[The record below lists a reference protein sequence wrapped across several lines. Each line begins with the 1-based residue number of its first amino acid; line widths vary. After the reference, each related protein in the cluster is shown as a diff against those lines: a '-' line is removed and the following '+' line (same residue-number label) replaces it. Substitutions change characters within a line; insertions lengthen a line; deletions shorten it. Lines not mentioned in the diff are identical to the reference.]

1 MADASSSVVESSPP
15 AYGDDELMAPLGGTP
30 LWVERPDGTRLAT
43 VSLVPAGGA
52 SRGTVVLAHG
62 FAGRRDDWNVVAP
75 GFAARGYRVVAFDQ
89 RGHGEST
96 IGRDG
101 IGTRQMVDD
110 YVAILEAHDVRDAVM
125 VGHSMGGFV
134 LINALIDR
142 AAEMGRHLR
151 GAMLLATFAGD
162 VNRSNPQNRVQIPMI
177 TSGLMARLVRMD
189 VVAAS
194 LAKSLLGRD
203 KPVAAIRALTNNFRG
218 SNLRSLV
225 PMLRAFVREDR
236 YGELARVSLPCAIV
250 VGTLDKT
257 TPPFHTDKLHAGIRG
272 SRVVRVAERGHL
284 LNWEAPDVII
294 DEVVKLAG

>member
-1 MADASSSVVESSPP
+1 M
-15 AYGDDELMAPLGGTP
+15 
-30 LWVERPDGTRLAT
+30 
-43 VSLVPAGGA
+43 
-52 SRGTVVLAHG
+52 
-62 FAGRRDDWNVVAP
+62 
-75 GFAARGYRVVAFDQ
+75 
-89 RGHGEST
+89 
-96 IGRDG
+96 
-101 IGTRQMVDD
+101 
-110 YVAILEAHDVRDAVM
+110 
-125 VGHSMGGFV
+125 

-236 YGELARVSLPCAIV
+236 YGDLAGVSVPCAIV

-257 TPPFHTDKLHAGIRG
+257 TRRSTPTSCTLASAGRAWCVWP
-272 SRVVRVAERGHL
+272 SAVTC
-284 LNWEAPDVII
+284 
-294 DEVVKLAG
+294 